1 MSKTI
6 LKKRHRAVA
15 RWIRLLRQRFP
26 NLTKPQAVGLAL
38 WSIGIVLA
46 KAASLHAVTLA
57 LAVWLD
63 LPEITL
69 RKRLQEWYME
79 AAAKKGHGSGGK
91 GLHRR
96 DWDPHAVFPFLLR
109 WIIEDWPNQQLVFA
123 LDPTNF
129 GDRFTV
135 LAISVLYRSCAVPVA
150 WTVLPGGEPG
160 AWEPHWERMLRELAT
175 LVPAGWQVLVTTDR
189 GMYSPRLFRCLQDL
203 HWHPFLRIRQQGFCR
218 RDGSLNWLSLND
230 LQFPKGQTQA
240 WRCQVFKNEEG
251 RLDCTLVAY
260 QDDAHAEPWLIVT
273 DLSPELAQATWYGL
287 RGWIEQGF
295 KRLKGEGWKFPR
307 TRMTDCTR
315 LERLWLAVAVA
326 TLWVLEVGG
335 EAEVQGQSTH
345 KRKAGEKKEGEAT
358 PALPDL
364 EQAEKA
370 VGAPPGQDKPSA
382 TKQGESTRLW
392 AVFARGWQVLRN
404 ALAVGVIL
412 LGSWHPEPWPDH
424 PPLGLPPTP
433 VVAARTDAV
442 KPHAAQPPL
451 ALQAQVV
458 HEHDSG

>member
-6 LKKRHRAVA
+6 IKKHFRALA
-15 RWIRLLRQRFP
+15 RWIRILRQRFP
-26 NLTKPQAVGLAL
+26 TLTKPQAVGLAL

-46 KAASLHAVTLA
+46 KASSLHAVTLA

-91 GLHRR
+91 GRHRR
-96 DWDPHAVFPFLLR
+96 DWNPRAVSPYLLR
-109 WIIEDWPNQQLVFA
+109 WLLEDWPNQQIVLA

-135 LAISVLYRSCAVPVA
+135 LAISLLYRGCAVPVA
-150 WTVLPGGEPG
+150 WTILQGGEPE
-160 AWEPHWERMLRELAT
+160 AWEPHWERMLRELAPM
-175 LVPAGWQVLVTTDR
+175 LPAGWQVLVTTDR
-189 GMYSPRLFRCLQDL
+189 GMYSPRLFRCLLDL
-203 HWHPFLRIRQQGFCR
+203 HWHPFLRIRAQGFYR
-218 RDGSLNWLSLND
+218 LDGSLKWLSLKA
-230 LQFPKGQTQA
+230 LQFPKGKTHA
-240 WRCQVFKNEEG
+240 WSCQVFKNEEG

-260 QDDAHAEPWLIVT
+260 QDDEHAEPWLIVT
-273 DLSPELAQATWYGL
+273 DLSPEVAQATWYGL
-287 RGWIEQGF
+287 RAWIEQGF
-295 KRLKGEGWKFPR
+295 KRLKSEGWKLPR
-307 TRMTDCTR
+307 TRMTNCTR

-335 EAEVQGQSTH
+335 EAEVQGQRS
-345 KRKAGEKKEGEAT
+345 RKGKACDKKVGEAT
-358 PALPDL
+358 PELPEL
-364 EQAEKA
+364 EQAQRA
-370 VGAPPGQDKPSA
+370 GGAPSGENEPSMP
-382 TKQGESTRLW
+382 KQGEAKRLW
-392 AVFARGWQVLRN
+392 AVFGRGWQVLRN

-424 PPLGLPPTP
+424 PPLGLPPIPAVT
-433 VVAARTDAV
+433 ARSAAV

-451 ALQAQVV
+451 ALQAHVV
-458 HEHDSG
+458 HENDSG